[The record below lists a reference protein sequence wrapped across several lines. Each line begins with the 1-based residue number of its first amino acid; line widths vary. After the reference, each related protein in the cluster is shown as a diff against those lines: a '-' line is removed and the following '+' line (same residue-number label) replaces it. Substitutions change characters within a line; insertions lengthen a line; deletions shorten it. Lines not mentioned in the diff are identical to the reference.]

1 MIRQPLARLLALTVL
16 LTQFAVVVPAPA
28 QVPSPHA
35 IEIPSWFTPT
45 FLDFREDIAEAARQ
59 GKRLMVYFGQ
69 DGCPYCKQL
78 MVVNFAQK
86 DIVAKTRK
94 NFVAVDVNI
103 WGDREVTWLDGRTF
117 SEKAFAAFLKVQF
130 TPTILFFD
138 EKGQIAARLN
148 GYYPPHRFDA
158 ALDYVAGKKES
169 QLNFAEYMKAVT
181 NESASPTLHDEPF
194 FMAPPLDLTRRAGS
208 KPLAV
213 VFETPYCASCDEMH
227 REGLKRPEMREQL
240 AHFDVARVPL
250 GSPQP
255 LVTPGGQQAA
265 GETWARELKVAYAP
279 SIVFFDERGAEVFRT
294 EAYVRPF
301 HLIGSFE
308 YVSTGAY
315 RTEPLFQRFL
325 QQKSERMREEGKTV
339 DLWK

>member
-1 MIRQPLARLLALTVL
+1 MIRQSLARFLALSALVG
-16 LTQFAVVVPAPA
+16 QFLSGMPALA
-28 QVPSPHA
+28 QVPSPRA
-35 IEIPSWFTPT
+35 IEIPPWFAQT
-45 FLDFREDIAEAARQ
+45 FLDFREDIADATRQ

-78 MVVNFAQK
+78 MVVNFAQQ
-86 DIVAKTRK
+86 DIVEKARS
-94 NFVAVDVNI
+94 NFVALDINI
-103 WGDREVTWLDGRTF
+103 WGDREVTWLDGKTF
-117 SEKAFAAFLKVQF
+117 TEKTFAAFLNVQF

-138 EKGQIAARLN
+138 ERGQVVARLN

-169 QLNFAEYMKAVT
+169 QSSFAEHMKTVM

-213 VFETPYCASCDEMH
+213 VFETPHCASCDEMH
-227 REGLKRPEMREQL
+227 REGFKRPEMRAQL
-240 AHFDVARVPL
+240 SRFDVARVPL

-255 LVTPGGQQAA
+255 LVIPGGEQVSA
-265 GETWARELKVAYAP
+265 EVWAHELKITYVP
-279 SIVFFDERGAEVFRT
+279 SIVFFDAQGAEVFRT

-308 YVSTGAY
+308 YVSSGAY

-325 QQKSERMREEGKTV
+325 QEKSERLREQGKTV